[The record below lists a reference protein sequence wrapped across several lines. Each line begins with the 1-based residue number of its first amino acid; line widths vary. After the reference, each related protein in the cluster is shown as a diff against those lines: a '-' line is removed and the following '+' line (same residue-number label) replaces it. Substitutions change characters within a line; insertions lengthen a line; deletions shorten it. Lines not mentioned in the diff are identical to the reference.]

1 MLIKKSIVLNAG
13 KVQGDQFAVKR
24 YFFAGGKCKAEK
36 FCAQSYMSEQTKILD
51 VGYTSTA
58 QTA

>member
-1 MLIKKSIVLNAG
+1 MTNLLLRDISLQGVSAG
-13 KVQGDQFAVKR
+13 QRNSVHNVTCQKNRQL
-24 YFFAGGKCKAEK
+24 
-36 FCAQSYMSEQTKILD
+36 KILD